1 MIQYFREILYL
12 LGDDKKKLPIL
23 IVIFIGVSLLDL
35 AGIGLIGPYVA
46 LVVSPDSLVKG
57 RMHEVIKFLDL
68 PLDQYTLL
76 IQLGLLLVAVFLLKA
91 VLAILINR
99 TILVFSNDQRIRL
112 QSLLMHS
119 YQFLPYNNYLNRN
132 SAEYIHAIRD
142 STNGFGTVL
151 QTVLKTVSEGLV
163 VLAIFVVLALTNG
176 TALIFLVLLL
186 GGFIVGYDRFFRQK
200 IHHYGEYA
208 NTAAT
213 RMLQGIKEGI
223 EGLKEIRILSKEQ
236 HFHKI
241 VKSNASES
249 AQYGIKSQL
258 ISTAPRYL
266 LEVLLVV
273 FIVCL
278 VVGTL
283 LMGQDLRHLIPTL
296 GVFGIAGLRLMPS
309 ANILS
314 FSLTQLRF
322 NRYPISQLYADLN
335 SLKESDLIE
344 SSFSDRPE
352 SFETFQNLT
361 VRKVSFSYPNIKF
374 PAIND
379 VSLQIHH
386 GESIGLVG
394 ASGSGKTTL
403 VDIILGLLDPYE
415 GELFY
420 NRKRLSSSL
429 AEWRSQV
436 AYLPQEVFLIDNTLR
451 HNVALG
457 VDYNSIDDLRVQ
469 EALEQACLLEL
480 VNQLPNKMN
489 TLLGERG
496 VRLSGGQRQ
505 RVALAR
511 AFYHG
516 RNVLVMDE
524 ATSAL
529 DNETEKEIVNEIKQF
544 KGKKTMIVIAHRLTT
559 VQYCDRIYRLENGTI
574 VEQGSYEEVIQKIK
588 HVVAV

>member
-23 IVIFIGVSLLDL
+23 IVIFIFASLLDL

-142 STNGFGTVL
+142 YTNGFGTVL

-163 VLAIFVVLALTNG
+163 GLAIFVVLALTNG

-208 NTAAT
+208 NIAGT
-213 RMLQGIKEGI
+213 RMVQGIKEGI

-241 VKSNASES
+241 VKSNARES

-283 LMGQDLRHLIPTL
+283 LMGQDLRPLIPTL

-309 ANILS
+309 VNILS

-344 SSFSDRPE
+344 TSLSDRPQ
-352 SFETFQNLT
+352 SFDL
-361 VRKVSFSYPNIKF
+361 
-374 PAIND
+374 A
-379 VSLQIHH
+379 LQI
-386 GESIGLVG
+386 
-394 ASGSGKTTL
+394 
-403 VDIILGLLDPYE
+403 
-415 GELFY
+415 
-420 NRKRLSSSL
+420 
-429 AEWRSQV
+429 
-436 AYLPQEVFLIDNTLR
+436 
-451 HNVALG
+451 
-457 VDYNSIDDLRVQ
+457 
-469 EALEQACLLEL
+469 
-480 VNQLPNKMN
+480 
-489 TLLGERG
+489 
-496 VRLSGGQRQ
+496 
-505 RVALAR
+505 
-511 AFYHG
+511 
-516 RNVLVMDE
+516 
-524 ATSAL
+524 
-529 DNETEKEIVNEIKQF
+529 
-544 KGKKTMIVIAHRLTT
+544 
-559 VQYCDRIYRLENGTI
+559 
-574 VEQGSYEEVIQKIK
+574 
-588 HVVAV
+588 